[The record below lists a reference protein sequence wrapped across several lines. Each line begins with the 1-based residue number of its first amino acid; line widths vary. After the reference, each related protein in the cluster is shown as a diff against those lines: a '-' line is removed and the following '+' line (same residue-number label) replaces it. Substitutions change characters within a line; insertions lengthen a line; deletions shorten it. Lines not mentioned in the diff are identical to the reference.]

1 MRLLY
6 DLRAYQYYDKRGIG
20 RYIYDLFTRTMQ
32 TSEGKIYA
40 LIEESLDTPLLP
52 DDLAGRVCFRSV
64 EQFLTDEFPDDY
76 FDCFLNGAALQ
87 LSHEGGPLEWMYP
100 PQVLRCCRK
109 ISCILYDF
117 IPLLFDHCFPNED
130 WRMLFALQMEALRYV
145 DHIFAISLFTQCS
158 GIRYLNRPT
167 EDFTC
172 LYGGADE
179 TLFHSQNSE
188 LPFARGTR
196 GNHLIYISGDAV
208 HKNNAGIV
216 HAFCRA
222 RCNGYLPKDASLY
235 LVCRASEQ
243 MISEL
248 KQETRACGCRFGKD
262 VIVTNYISDEE
273 MVSLLSTARAS
284 VFASFYEGL
293 GLPILESYAAG
304 TPCWASNVSATREFV
319 PAECSFDPFDN
330 DSMVAAIERI
340 YADDALC
347 ARSLEF
353 GRRLIKTVNWNT
365 AAEKMLQ
372 KLEELC
378 TLSSGERA

>member
-20 RYIYDLFTRTMQ
+20 RYIYELFSRVIQ
-32 TSEGKIYA
+32 ASEGTIYV
-40 LIEESLDTPLLP
+40 LIEEPLDKTELP
-52 DDLAGRVCFRSV
+52 DDLARRICFRNV
-64 EQFLTDEFPDDY
+64 EQFLTEEFPDEY
-76 FDCFLNGAALQ
+76 FDCFINGAALQ
-87 LSHEGGPLEWMYP
+87 LAHGGGPLEWMYP

-109 ISCILYDF
+109 ITCILYDF
-117 IPLLFDHCFPNED
+117 IPVLFDYCFPNED

-158 GIRYLNRPT
+158 GMRYLNRPAK
-167 EDFTC
+167 DFTC

-179 TLFHSQNSE
+179 ARFHSQNSD
-188 LPFARGTR
+188 LPFARGVR
-196 GNHLIYISGDAV
+196 GSHIIYISGDAE
-208 HKNNAGIV
+208 HKNNPGIV
-216 HAFCRA
+216 RAFCMA
-222 RCNGYLPKDASLY
+222 HCSGSLPKDAVLY
-235 LVCRASEQ
+235 IVCRASEQ

-248 KQETRACGCRFGKD
+248 KQETHACGCRFGKD

-284 VFASFYEGL
+284 IFASFYEGL

-319 PAECSFDPFDN
+319 PAECSFDPFDSA
-330 DSMVAAIERI
+330 SMVAAIERI
-340 YADDALC
+340 YSDDAIC

-353 GRRLIKTVNWNT
+353 GRRLIQTVNWNT
-365 AAEKMLQ
+365 AAEKMRQ

-378 TLSSGERA
+378 ALPS

>member
-6 DLRAYQYYDKRGIG
+6 DLRAYQYYEKRGIG
-20 RYIYDLFTRTMQ
+20 RYTYELFTRVMQ
-32 TSEGKIYA
+32 ANEGKIYA
-40 LIEESLDTPLLP
+40 LIEEQLDEPVLP
-52 DDLAGRVCFRSV
+52 DDLTERVCFCQT
-64 EQFLTDEFPDDY
+64 ENFQMGEFPRGY
-76 FDCFLNGAALQ
+76 FDCLVNGAALQ
-87 LSHEGGPLEWMYP
+87 LSNGGGPLEWMYP
-100 PQVLRCCRK
+100 PQVQRCCKK
-109 ISCILYDF
+109 IACVLYDF
-117 IPLLFDHCFPNED
+117 IPLLFDYCLPNGD
-130 WRMLFALQMEALRYV
+130 FRILYALQMEALRYV

-158 GIRYLNRPT
+158 GMRYLNRPA

-179 TLFHSQNSE
+179 VLFHSPNSE
-188 LPFARGTR
+188 LPFADGVRC
-196 GNHLIYISGDAV
+196 NHLIYISGDAE
-208 HKNNAGIV
+208 HKNNPGIV
-216 HAFCRA
+216 RAFCMA
-222 RCNGYLPKDASLY
+222 RNNGSLPEDAALY
-235 LVCRASEQ
+235 IVCRASEQ

-248 KQETRACGCRFGKD
+248 RRETRDCGCRFGWD
-262 VIVTNYISDEE
+262 VIVTNYIPDEE

-330 DSMVAAIERI
+330 DSMVSAIEEI
-340 YADDALC
+340 YANDALC

-353 GRRLIKTVNWNT
+353 GRRLMKTVNWNV
-365 AAEKMLQ
+365 AAGKMQQ

-378 TLSSGERA
+378 ALSPDHRA